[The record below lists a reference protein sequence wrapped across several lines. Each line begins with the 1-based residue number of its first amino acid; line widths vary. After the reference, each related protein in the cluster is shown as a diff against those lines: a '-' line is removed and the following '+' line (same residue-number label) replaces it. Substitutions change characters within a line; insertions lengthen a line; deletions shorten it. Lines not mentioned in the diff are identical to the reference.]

1 MIYGIGADLVEM
13 SRIER
18 LLEQYGERFAK
29 RVLTDGEWPAYVNS
43 GKPAMFLAGR
53 FAAKE
58 AFSKAIGTGF
68 RHPVSLGNISVAH
81 DHLGKP
87 YFAFHPALETLIK
100 NEGIIGHHLSIS
112 NETTV
117 VCAFV
122 VLETKLEK

>member
-1 MIYGIGADLVEM
+1 MIYGIGTDLVEM

-29 RVLTDGEWPAYVNS
+29 RVLTDSEWPAYLNS
-43 GKPAMFLAGR
+43 SKPAMFLAGR

-68 RHPVSLGNISVAH
+68 RHPVSLSNISVAH

-87 YFAFHPALETLIK
+87 YFSFHPELEALVK
-100 NEGIIGHHLSIS
+100 NESIIGHHLSIS
-112 NETTV
+112 NETTL

-122 VLETKLEK
+122 TLEK